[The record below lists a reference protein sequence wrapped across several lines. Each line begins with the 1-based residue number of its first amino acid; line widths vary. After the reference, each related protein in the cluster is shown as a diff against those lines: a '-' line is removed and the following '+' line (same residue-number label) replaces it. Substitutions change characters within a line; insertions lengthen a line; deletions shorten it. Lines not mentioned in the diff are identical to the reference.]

1 MQIEATR
8 RRFTVEEYY
17 RMAESGVLRPGDRT
31 ELLEGEIFQMSGIG
45 PRHLGC
51 TNRINDAFTAAF
63 RGRAVVSPQHPVRL
77 DDYSEPQPDLALL
90 AMREDFYSSKTPQA
104 ADAVLVV
111 EVSDTT
117 LRFDSDVKL
126 PLYAAAGVPEVWIA
140 DLEHDV
146 LRIFRA
152 PSGRR
157 YAVEQVLGSEET
169 VSVAAFPDARFRVGD
184 LLG

>member
-8 RRFTVEEYY
+8 RRFTVGEYY
-17 RMAESGVLRPGDRT
+17 RMGETGVLGPEDRT
-31 ELLEGEIFQMSGIG
+31 ELLEGEIFQMSGIR

-117 LRFDSDVKL
+117 LHFDSDVKL
-126 PLYAAAGVPEVWIA
+126 PLYAAARVPEVWIA
-140 DLEHDV
+140 DLEAGV
-146 LRIFRA
+146 LRVFREPA
-152 PSGRR
+152 GRR
-157 YAVEQVLGSEET
+157 YAVEQVLGPQDSA
-169 VSVAAFPDARFRVGD
+169 SVAAFPDATFRVGD

>member
-1 MQIEATR
+1 MQIEATH

-17 RMAESGVLRPGDRT
+17 RMAEAGVLRRGDRT
-31 ELLEGEIFQMSGIG
+31 ELIEGEIFQMSGIG

-90 AMREDFYSSKTPQA
+90 AMREDFYSSKTPQSS
-104 ADAVLVV
+104 DALLVV

-126 PLYAAAGVPEVWIA
+126 PLYAAAAIPEVWIA

-146 LRIFRA
+146 LRVFRE
-152 PSGRR
+152 PVGRR
-157 YAVEQVLGSEET
+157 YAVEQALGPDG
-169 VSVAAFPDARFRVGD
+169 VASVAAFPDVTFRIGD

>member
-8 RRFTVEEYY
+8 RRFTVEEYG
-17 RMAESGVLRPGDRT
+17 RMAEIGVLGPEDRT
-31 ELLEGEIFQMSGIG
+31 ELIEGEVFQMSGIG

-51 TNRINDAFTAAF
+51 TNRFVDAFTAAF

-90 AMREDFYSSKTPQA
+90 AMREDFYSSKIPQA

-117 LRFDSDVKL
+117 LRFDADVKL

-140 DLEHDV
+140 DLDAGV
-146 LRIFRA
+146 LCVFRE
-152 PSGRR
+152 PTGRR
-157 YAVEQVLGSEET
+157 YAAEQVLGAEAP
-169 VSVAAFPDARFRVGD
+169 VSAAAFPDVTFRVGD